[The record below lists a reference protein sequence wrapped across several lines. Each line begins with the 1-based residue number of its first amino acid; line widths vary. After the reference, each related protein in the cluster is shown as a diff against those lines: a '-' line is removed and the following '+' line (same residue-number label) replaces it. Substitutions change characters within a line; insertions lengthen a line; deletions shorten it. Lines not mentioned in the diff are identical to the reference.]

1 MKRVIASFLLM
12 SILLYI
18 PGCRSYGS
26 GKSSASSLEQPSL
39 SDNTTHT
46 APIVNDLDYRIAARP
61 DVITRGSSS
70 DKGFFQIF
78 SHTDGH
84 SNLMFI
90 DYATA
95 QQVFVCSSPSCNHK
109 DETCSSYIESD
120 GYTVFPAVYGNTIL
134 LVYNSLNQW
143 GNAPQASKIEK
154 MDINGLD
161 RKLLCTFSGNILIND
176 GAVVGDGR
184 IILCATKLLSNAE
197 NIGTVP
203 CLLSIDIG
211 TGECSDLYQVK
222 TGNGEMQKSLF
233 IRGVSE
239 SGFILKTIT
248 INEYEESDDA
258 GIAMQNMQNATVHRV
273 FELSFD
279 GQREKE
285 LLRYTGSTC
294 FEEYS
299 GRELVYLSF
308 DKNTCSLY
316 KINSVTGQKEIIIKD
331 FDTVPSIRK
340 TEVPLTSENFFIV
353 GFIDDYVLINQL
365 YQEHYDAQKNIE
377 LLYPQ
382 YAVNTETGEVIE
394 ITLSNYLMATRK
406 PINIIAQFSDT
417 LLVDA
422 VEEVV
427 DGITYRR
434 PGMIS
439 VDDYLKSKGEYI
451 MIEQLL
457 EEKLS

>member
-154 MDINGLD
+154 M
-161 RKLLCTFSGNILIND
+161 
-176 GAVVGDGR
+176 
-184 IILCATKLLSNAE
+184 E
-197 NIGTVP
+197 
-203 CLLSIDIG
+203 
-211 TGECSDLYQVK
+211 
-222 TGNGEMQKSLF
+222 
-233 IRGVSE
+233 
-239 SGFILKTIT
+239 
-248 INEYEESDDA
+248 
-258 GIAMQNMQNATVHRV
+258 
-273 FELSFD
+273 
-279 GQREKE
+279 
-285 LLRYTGSTC
+285 
-294 FEEYS
+294 
-299 GRELVYLSF
+299 
-308 DKNTCSLY
+308 
-316 KINSVTGQKEIIIKD
+316 
-331 FDTVPSIRK
+331 
-340 TEVPLTSENFFIV
+340 
-353 GFIDDYVLINQL
+353 
-365 YQEHYDAQKNIE
+365 
-377 LLYPQ
+377 
-382 YAVNTETGEVIE
+382 
-394 ITLSNYLMATRK
+394 
-406 PINIIAQFSDT
+406 
-417 LLVDA
+417 
-422 VEEVV
+422 
-427 DGITYRR
+427 
-434 PGMIS
+434 
-439 VDDYLKSKGEYI
+439 
-451 MIEQLL
+451 
-457 EEKLS
+457 

>member
-1 MKRVIASFLLM
+1 V
-12 SILLYI
+12 
-18 PGCRSYGS
+18 
-26 GKSSASSLEQPSL
+26 QL
-39 SDNTTHT
+39 SVSDSTIHTT
-46 APIVNDLDYRIAARP
+46 PIVTGSDYRIAAKP

-78 SHTDGH
+78 SHTDGY
-84 SNLMFI
+84 SSLMFI

-95 QQVFVCSSPSCNHK
+95 QQIFVCSSPSCNHN

-120 GYTVFPAVYGNTIL
+120 GYVVFPAVYGDTIL

-143 GNAPQASKIEK
+143 GDAPKASKIEK
-154 MDINGLD
+154 MDITGLN
-161 RKLLCTFSGNILIND
+161 RKVLYTFSGDILIND
-176 GAVVGDGR
+176 GAIVGDDK
-184 IILCATKLLSNAE
+184 IILCVTKLLSNAE

-211 TGECSDLYQVK
+211 TGECSDLYEVQ
-222 TGNGEMQKSLF
+222 TENGEMQKSLF

-248 INEYEESDDA
+248 INEYDESDDA
-258 GIAMQNMQNATVHRV
+258 GVAMQNMKSATVHRI

-285 LLRYTGSTC
+285 LLRYTGAAC

-308 DKNTCSLY
+308 DKNVCSLH
-316 KINSVTGQKEIIIKD
+316 KINSATGQKEIIIKD
-331 FDTVPSIRK
+331 FDTVPIIRK

-365 YQEHYDAQKNIE
+365 YQEHYDTQKNIE
-377 LLYPQ
+377 LLYTQ

-406 PINIIAQFSDT
+406 PINILAQFSDT

-434 PGMIS
+434 PGMIG
-439 VDDYLKSKGEYI
+439 VDDYLKSNGEYR
-451 MIEQLL
+451 MIEQLF
-457 EEKLS
+457 EEKIS

>member
-90 DYATA
+90 DYTTA

-248 INEYEESDDA
+248 INEY
-258 GIAMQNMQNATVHRV
+258 
-273 FELSFD
+273 
-279 GQREKE
+279 
-285 LLRYTGSTC
+285 
-294 FEEYS
+294 
-299 GRELVYLSF
+299 
-308 DKNTCSLY
+308 
-316 KINSVTGQKEIIIKD
+316 
-331 FDTVPSIRK
+331 
-340 TEVPLTSENFFIV
+340 
-353 GFIDDYVLINQL
+353 
-365 YQEHYDAQKNIE
+365 
-377 LLYPQ
+377 
-382 YAVNTETGEVIE
+382 
-394 ITLSNYLMATRK
+394 
-406 PINIIAQFSDT
+406 
-417 LLVDA
+417 
-422 VEEVV
+422 
-427 DGITYRR
+427 
-434 PGMIS
+434 
-439 VDDYLKSKGEYI
+439 
-451 MIEQLL
+451 
-457 EEKLS
+457 